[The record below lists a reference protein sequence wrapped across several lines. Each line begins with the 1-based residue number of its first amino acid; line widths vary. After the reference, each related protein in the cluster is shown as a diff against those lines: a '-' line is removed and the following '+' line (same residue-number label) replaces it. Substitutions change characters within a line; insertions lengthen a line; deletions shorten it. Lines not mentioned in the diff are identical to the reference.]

1 MLAGQRPLQ
10 IFGSGEQTRTLTHVD
25 DIADGIVTAMASA
38 AGENE
43 DFNISASEE
52 HTVAEIAA
60 LIWEAC
66 GEDPEQ
72 LAFEHLPSFEVDVQR
87 RWPSVEKARTLLGWE
102 AAHRPARR
110 ARRHGGVAAR
120 AGRADGG
127 VVSAIP
133 EEAARGFQRGAADYE
148 RGRPG
153 YPEAAIA
160 LLARRAG
167 PRPGR
172 VAVDLAAGTGK
183 LTRALLALGAD
194 LVAIEP
200 VAGMREQLQRAV
212 PGVTV
217 LDGTAE
223 RMPLDDASV
232 NAVFVAQA
240 FHWFDVPAAA
250 AEIHRVLAPGG
261 GLGVV
266 RNEWDESVDWIV
278 EMRALTARVLRPARA
293 RPLRRVAGSCSARPG
308 CSPPSTGGG
317 LPEPGARGPGHPAR
331 PHRLPELRRAAG

>member
-1 MLAGQRPLQ
+1 
-10 IFGSGEQTRTLTHVD
+10 
-25 DIADGIVTAMASA
+25 
-38 AGENE
+38 
-43 DFNISASEE
+43 
-52 HTVAEIAA
+52 
-60 LIWEAC
+60 
-66 GEDPEQ
+66 
-72 LAFEHLPSFEVDVQR
+72 
-87 RWPSVEKARTLLGWE
+87 
-102 AAHRPARR
+102 
-110 ARRHGGVAAR
+110 
-120 AGRADGG
+120 
-127 VVSAIP
+127 VSAIP
-133 EEAARGFQRGAADYE
+133 EEAAVGFQRGAADYE

-160 LLARRAG
+160 LLGRELDIG
-167 PRPGR
+167 PGR

-223 RMPLDDASV
+223 RMPLDDGSV

-261 GLGVV
+261 GLGVI

-278 EMRALTARVLRPARA
+278 EMRALTARYSGRRERDRSDEWRELLGATGLFSAISEEVFPNPVRVDPDTLRA
-293 RPLRRVAGSCSARPG
+293 RIASLSFVALLDDAPRERLLDDVSDLVARRGLVAAD
-308 CSPPSTGGG
+308 G
-317 LPEPGARGPGHPAR
+317 LLDTPYRTHVAWCRRLGA
-331 PHRLPELRRAAG
+331 